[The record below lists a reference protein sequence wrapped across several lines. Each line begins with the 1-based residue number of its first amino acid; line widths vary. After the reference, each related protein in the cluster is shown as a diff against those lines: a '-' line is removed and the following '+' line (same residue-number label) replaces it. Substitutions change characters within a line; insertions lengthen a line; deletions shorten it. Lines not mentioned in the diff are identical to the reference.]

1 MDKKQIIAKINN
13 IQEILN
19 KAKKT
24 LEETNISIY
33 VVIAYVEKETNIDL
47 RY

>member
-1 MDKKQIIAKINN
+1 MDKEELITKINN
-13 IQEILN
+13 IQEILT
-19 KAKKT
+19 KAKDT
-24 LEETNISIY
+24 LEKTNISIY